1 MLCAADRECVW
12 IALPFV
18 RMYLDQM
25 AETLCDHVAG
35 KSEVLLKD
43 VLNDEGWAAKL
54 MGVMEF
60 AARPALGAGADGE

>member
-1 MLCAADRECVW
+1 LCPPESEGVW
-12 IALPFV
+12 VALPYT

-25 AETLCDHVAG
+25 AETLWDHVAG